1 MKPKLSIGVSILISL
16 ALVLFGLI
24 FGTLSGFNDD
34 RKQVTAL
41 LSGESGL
48 LDVLHY
54 RGADGLNLAV
64 VAGRHL
70 DSQDGDLLALQ
81 AAAQALR
88 EPQGLLAEKKQEDG
102 RLSAATRRVAAKL
115 RESASFQASPRDS
128 AYLDMLMADLE
139 GLAASPVIAAYNQA
153 ATEFNRQLGTK
164 TGGALARLLG
174 MQPCELYR

>member
-48 LDVLHY
+48 LNVLHY

-64 VAGRHL
+64 VAKRHL
-70 DSQDGDLLALQ
+70 SPADPDVQALES
-81 AAAQALR
+81 AAQGLR
-88 EPQGLLAEKKQEDG
+88 NPQGALTGKKQEDG
-102 RLSAATRRVAAKL
+102 RLAAAVERVAAKL
-115 RESASFQASPRDS
+115 RDTPSFQASSRDR
-128 AYLDMLMADLE
+128 AYLDMLAADLE

-153 ATEFNRQLGTK
+153 AADFNKQLDTK